1 MHPPGGHSGGVRS
14 AFSAT
19 ATAMATTPYFGR
31 GCVPIVLLMIAVGV
45 VAGAGIATAA
55 VPCVKRSFGFDSFV
69 CVCNSTYC
77 DTLPQV
83 QPAAL
88 GRALVYT
95 TTKAE
100 LRFER
105 EELAFTR
112 PVDGDD
118 TQTLTVNRSQTYQSV
133 YGFGGAFTDASY
145 FSPDGLEYNMGRVP
159 IGGTDFSTRAYTYA
173 DNSTTKTLSSF
184 ALQTEDFVY
193 KIPVI
198 KRATKMRKEEPNN
211 RDDLL
216 LFSSI
221 WSPPSWMKTSNDLS
235 GFGRLKKEFYQM
247 YADYFVRFLEA
258 YEAQGIS
265 FHCVS
270 TGNEPLNG
278 IVPFKY
284 FNSLGWVP
292 GELSQ
297 WIRDH
302 FGPTIRKSK
311 FKDVKLLG
319 HDDQRIL
326 LPWELKW
333 ELADKVTSSYIDI
346 IGYHWYLNFITPSS
360 ILDSVHN
367 LWPDKPIINTEAC
380 NGDKPWQF
388 TRVEPGSW
396 GRGEM
401 YMADIIEVMN
411 HWTTGWMDWNLALN
425 REGGPTWA
433 KNWVDA
439 PIIVDANRGEFYK
452 SPTYYALAHVAKFVP
467 RNSVRVSLQSAGG
480 NFLSGTVQH
489 VAFLRPDGGV
499 VVALVN
505 KHNSVHR
512 VTVRD
517 PSRGE
522 VTLSVP
528 AKSFVTVVYW

>member
-1 MHPPGGHSGGVRS
+1 
-14 AFSAT
+14 
-19 ATAMATTPYFGR
+19 MATTPYFGR

-133 YGFGGAFTDASY
+133 YGFGGAFTDAFGINLVALPAKAQELLLRSY